1 MENQN
6 EKKPNQSGESTRN
19 SGMGSSNSSGSTSGM
34 GAGKTGG
41 TGSAGGTGDV
51 GGSSRSTGTTPGT
64 KGSTGSTGNTGS
76 NVNTGSAGSTTGA
89 KRSRSKEGGGEGNG
103 MLSSLGINKN
113 QVLTAI
119 GAIAGGALLYKGA
132 KAMKGPSA
140 KSAGKS
146 VVNINSRLKVKRPKA
161 ELYSYWRNL
170 ENLPSFMSHIQEVEE
185 IDNKRSHWAAE
196 IPGGFGTIEWDAEI
210 IWEEKN
216 HLLSWR
222 SLPGSEIENS
232 GEVRFEDAPGGKSTF
247 VETTISYRPP
257 AGEVGGLA
265 AKLLNPGFKKVVEN
279 DLEEFKRIMEKG
291 RGRR

>member
-1 MENQN
+1 METPN
-6 EKKPNQSGESTRN
+6 EKRSNQSGESNRNQGMGN
-19 SGMGSSNSSGSTSGM
+19 SGTRSSGTSGM
-34 GAGKTGG
+34 GAGAAGG
-41 TGSAGGTGDV
+41 AGSAGGPGNLSDTTR
-51 GGSSRSTGTTPGT
+51 SSGTTTGT
-64 KGSTGSTGNTGS
+64 KGSIGSTVNTGSTG
-76 NVNTGSAGSTTGA
+76 SASRARRNRSTE
-89 KRSRSKEGGGEGNG
+89 SGGEGNG
-103 MLSSLGINKN
+103 MLSSLGIKKN
-113 QVLTAI
+113 HLLSAI

-140 KSAGKS
+140 KTAGKNII
-146 VVNINSRLKVKRPKA
+146 NINSRLRIKRPKA

-170 ENLPSFMSHIQEVEE
+170 ENLPSFMSHIQDIEE
-185 IDNKRSHWAAE
+185 IDNKRSHWTAE
-196 IPGGFGTIEWDAEI
+196 IPGGFGTIDWDAEI

-279 DLEEFKRIMEKG
+279 DLQEFKKIMEKG

>member
-1 MENQN
+1 METPN
-6 EKKPNQSGESTRN
+6 EKKSNQSGGSTRN
-19 SGMGSSNSSGSTSGM
+19 PGMGSSNTGSSGSTSGM
-34 GAGKTGG
+34 GAGN
-41 TGSAGGTGDV
+41 AGGTGGVSDQTHKTV
-51 GGSSRSTGTTPGT
+51 SNPGS
-64 KGSTGSTGNTGS
+64 KGSTGSNVHSGSSVHTGS
-76 NVNTGSAGSTTGA
+76 TGA
-89 KRSRSKEGGGEGNG
+89 ASRARRERSSGIGSEGNG
-103 MLSSLGINKN
+103 MLSSLGIKKN
-113 QVLTAI
+113 QVLTAL

-132 KAMKGPSA
+132 KAMKGSSA
-140 KSAGKS
+140 QSAGKA
-146 VVNINSRLKVKRPKA
+146 VINIHSRLKVKRPKA

-170 ENLPSFMSHIQEVEE
+170 DNLPNFMSHIKEVEE
-185 IDNKRSHWAAE
+185 IDNKRTHWVAE
-196 IPGGFGTIEWDAEI
+196 IPGGVGTIEWDAEI

-279 DLEEFKRIMEKG
+279 DLEEFKKIMEKG
-291 RGRR
+291 RAKR

>member
-1 MENQN
+1 METPN
-6 EKKPNQSGESTRN
+6 EKRSNESRESTRN
-19 SGMGSSNSSGSTSGM
+19 QGTGSSNSGRSGSTGGL
-34 GAGKTGG
+34 GAGAAGG
-41 TGSAGGTGDV
+41 TGSAGGIGGVSDHSRSSGTTTGSKGSIGSSINTGD
-51 GGSSRSTGTTPGT
+51 
-64 KGSTGSTGNTGS
+64 
-76 NVNTGSAGSTTGA
+76 TGSASRTTLNRSTESGD
-89 KRSRSKEGGGEGNG
+89 GENG
-103 MLSSLGINKN
+103 ILSSLGIKKN
-113 QVLTAI
+113 QLLSAI
-119 GAIAGGALLYKGA
+119 GAIVGGALLYKGA

-140 KSAGKS
+140 KTAGKS
-146 VVNINSRLKVKRPKA
+146 VVNIHSKLKVKRPKA

-185 IDNKRSHWAAE
+185 IDNKMSHWVAE

-210 IWEEKN
+210 IWEEQN

-222 SLPGSEIENS
+222 SLPGSEIQNS
-232 GEVRFEDAPGGKSTF
+232 GEVRFEDASGGKSTF

-279 DLEEFKRIMEKG
+279 DLQEFKKIMEKG